1 MKPGRP
7 PSSTEDLAHS
17 IKETGALESNS
28 GDKGAVPGKTQCKA
42 SWSTESAEGVTGEGQ
57 QGPCLKSREGAQG
70 VKGVSST
77 PPPPEQE
84 PDGIP
89 RAGSPAPQLRWA
101 LQGGRRF
108 ALRYDPSRGAGEAAS
123 AGPRPSTCPLPT
135 KSSIK
140 AANLGGMEAQ
150 MRIQYIHLFFLSI
163 LSVFLCSPVFLEET
177 VQKPWTVG
185 PVQPTSI
192 SFYKQ
197 SRRTSPTR
205 VFHTACSCPALQR
218 QSWVF
223 ETESMWP
230 AKPKIFTLW
239 PFTKKAVSRGLE
251 KSSRCTQ
258 IAASQSGNDT
268 RGATDARSRALPV

>member
-70 VKGVSST
+70 VNGVSST

-89 RAGSPAPQLRWA
+89 RAGSPAPQLRGA

-108 ALRYDPSRGAGEAAS
+108 GIRPLQGELERPLLQARGPAPVHYRPRAALK
-123 AGPRPSTCPLPT
+123 LP
-135 KSSIK
+135 I
-140 AANLGGMEAQ
+140 
-150 MRIQYIHLFFLSI
+150 
-163 LSVFLCSPVFLEET
+163 
-177 VQKPWTVG
+177 
-185 PVQPTSI
+185 
-192 SFYKQ
+192 
-197 SRRTSPTR
+197 
-205 VFHTACSCPALQR
+205 
-218 QSWVF
+218 WV
-223 ETESMWP
+223 EW
-230 AKPKIFTLW
+230 KLK
-239 PFTKKAVSRGLE
+239 
-251 KSSRCTQ
+251 
-258 IAASQSGNDT
+258 
-268 RGATDARSRALPV
+268 